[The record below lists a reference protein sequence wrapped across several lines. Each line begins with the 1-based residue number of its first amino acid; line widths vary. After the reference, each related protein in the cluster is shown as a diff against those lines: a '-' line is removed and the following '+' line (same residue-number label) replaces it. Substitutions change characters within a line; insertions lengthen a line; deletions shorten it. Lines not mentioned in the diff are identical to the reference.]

1 MPRAYSR
8 RVAFAAGRIMTLL
21 RSPRQEP
28 ADSAPDQPK
37 SKPATR
43 PGVFG
48 EPWDASWPRFATSGV
63 KAQAHHS
70 QVVCKVY
77 KRGYS
82 PVDYRWCFRVI
93 AGKALYRHRTIR

>member
-1 MPRAYSR
+1 
-8 RVAFAAGRIMTLL
+8 MTEGILEEAESEDE
-21 RSPRQEP
+21 R
-28 ADSAPDQPK
+28 
-37 SKPATR
+37 KPATR

-48 EPWDASWPRFATSGV
+48 EPWDASWLWFATSGV

-93 AGKALYRHRTIR
+93 AGKALCRHRTVR